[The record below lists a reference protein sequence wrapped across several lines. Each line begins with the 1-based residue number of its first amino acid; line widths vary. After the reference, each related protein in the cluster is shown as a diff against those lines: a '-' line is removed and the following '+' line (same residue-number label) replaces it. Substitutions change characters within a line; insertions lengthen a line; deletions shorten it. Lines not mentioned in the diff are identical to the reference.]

1 MGTLRSHLPF
11 AQAPSHADASLYPR
25 VCVYTLILYVIAPA
39 DAHIAGAACTRLPRH
54 FSSPCSPA
62 LLASPR
68 LAAPGRSAVFA
79 MSAAAAVSTRCPDPS
94 PHG

>member
-1 MGTLRSHLPF
+1 MGTPRSQVPF
-11 AQAPSHADASLYPR
+11 AQALSRAAASSYPR
-25 VCVYTLILYVIAPA
+25 GCVYTLVLYVVTPA
-39 DAHIAGAACTRLPRH
+39 DAQTAGAACTRLPRG

-62 LLASPR
+62 LFASPR

-79 MSAAAAVSTRCPDPS
+79 MIAAAAVSTRCPDPS